1 MPDWP
6 TSLPALP
13 LVENYG
19 EAQADTTIRTEMETG
34 PAKARRR
41 TTAGVSQLS
50 LSYILSRAEAVTL
63 EEFFENDLAGGAL
76 QFSFPHPRK
85 GETVGCRF
93 RRAPALSPINGDYFR
108 VGVELEVLP

>member
-13 LVENYG
+13 LAESYG
-19 EAQADTTIRTEMETG
+19 ETQAVTVIRTEMETG

-41 TTAGVSQLS
+41 TTAGVSLLN
-50 LSYILSRAEAVTL
+50 LSYILSRAEAATL
-63 EEFFENDLAGGAL
+63 EEFFENELAGGAL

-85 GETVGCRF
+85 AQTVGCRF
-93 RRAPALSPINGDYFR
+93 RRPPALSPINGDYFR
-108 VGVELEVLP
+108 AGVELEVLP